1 MRFRILGIAG
11 TTTLAAGLVALAG
24 PQADAQPDPAPSA
37 PRLVDTRTPSL
48 PLHRAARPDGS
59 SAVAKRVTVNVP
71 NCTASALIAAI
82 NTVNPTGGTV
92 NLFPGCTYTLT
103 GADNDSNGLPVITST
118 VTVTGFDDTI
128 TRSSAALFRIFEVDA
143 PGNLTLNSLTLSN
156 GHASGAGVGGA
167 VLVNGAGSAL
177 TLNAAKVI
185 NNTAD
190 FRGGGIFSS
199 NGTLKVKNS
208 CLSNNTAPRGG
219 GLEADRGSLVFN
231 GGTVTGNTATST
243 FGGGVASILNT
254 TTFNATRITN
264 NTGVVGGGIAVAA
277 NTTLNKSPVTGN
289 TATGA
294 AAAGNLAG
302 AGIYNEASPLAL
314 KLSPVSDNHA
324 TGAGTRG
331 GGIYNRFSGAVATL
345 LNSRVS
351 ANSATDNAGGIYN
364 TGGTVNLVSSSQVVN
379 NTPNNCVTSSPAI
392 PGCPN

>member
-1 MRFRILGIAG
+1 MRVRIPGIAG
-11 TTTLAAGLVALAG
+11 TATLAAGLVALAG
-24 PQADAQPDPAPSA
+24 PPAGAQPDPAPSA

-48 PLHRAARPDGS
+48 PLHPAARPDVPS
-59 SAVAKRVTVNVP
+59 TATKRATVNVLT
-71 NCTASALIAAI
+71 CSASDLIAAI

-92 NLFPGCTYTLT
+92 NLLPGCTYTLT
-103 GADNDSNGLPVITST
+103 GADNDSNGLPVITSA
-118 VTVTGFDDTI
+118 VTVTGFNDTI

-156 GHASGAGVGGA
+156 GHASGAGGA

-177 TLNAAKVI
+177 TLNAAKVT
-185 NNTAD
+185 NNTAG
-190 FRGGGIFSS
+190 FEGGGIFSNS
-199 NGTLKVKNS
+199 GTVKVNNS
-208 CLSNNTAPRGG
+208 TLSSNTAPRGG

-243 FGGGVASILNT
+243 FGGGVASLLNT

-264 NTGVVGGGIAVAA
+264 NTGVVGGGISVAA
-277 NTTLNKSPVTGN
+277 NTTLNNTQVTGN

-294 AAAGNLAG
+294 TGAGNLAG
-302 AGIYNEASPLAL
+302 AGIYNEDSPLAL
-314 KLSPVSDNHA
+314 NLSPVSDNHA

-331 GGIYNRFSGAVATL
+331 GGIYNRFPGAVATL

-351 ANSATDNAGGIYN
+351 SNSATDNAGGIYN
-364 TGGTVNLVSSSQVVN
+364 TGGTVNLVTSSQVVN

>member
-1 MRFRILGIAG
+1 ML
-11 TTTLAAGLVALAG
+11 
-24 PQADAQPDPAPSA
+24 PAWWPWPYLRPTPSPTPPPSA

-59 SAVAKRVTVNVP
+59 STATKRATVNVLT
-71 NCTASALIAAI
+71 CSASDLIAAI

-118 VTVTGFDDTI
+118 VTVTGFNDTI

-156 GHASGAGVGGA
+156 GHAPGFFVGVGGA

-177 TLNAAKVI
+177 TLNAATVT
-185 NNTAD
+185 NNAAD
-190 FRGGGIFSS
+190 FEGGGIFSNS
-199 NGTLKVKNS
+199 GTVKVNNS
-208 CLSNNTAPRGG
+208 SLSSNTAPRGG

-243 FGGGVASILNT
+243 FGGGVVSLFNT
-254 TTFNATRITN
+254 TAFNATRITN

-277 NTTLNKSPVTGN
+277 NTTLNNSQVTGN

-294 AAAGNLAG
+294 AAGDLAG
-302 AGIYNEASPLAL
+302 AGIYNERSPLAL
-314 KLSPVSDNHA
+314 NLSPVSDNHA

-331 GGIYNRFSGAVATL
+331 GGIYNRFAGAVATL

-351 ANSATDNAGGIYN
+351 SNSATDNAGGIYN
-364 TGGTVNLVSSSQVVN
+364 TGGTVNLVALSQVVN